1 MTLNTVAAANSS
13 VMARAPAQRASATER
28 SVCTMRF
35 RHDGG
40 QTKSSVSV
48 LPLVHRNPVGLGLG
62 KMGAM
67 SPTTSTRGKA
77 LALRIKLES
86 SCLLCIRGAAWYY
99 RGCSYGAL
107 NMVFQFPDEILD
119 YPEAV
124 KPQFD
129 PHWS

>member
-13 VMARAPAQRASATER
+13 VMARAPAQRVSATER
-28 SVCTMRF
+28 SACTMRF

-40 QTKSSVSV
+40 QIKSSVSV

-77 LALRIKLES
+77 LALRIKLGS
-86 SCLLCIRGAAWYY
+86 GCILCIRSLVWYN

-107 NMVFQFPDEILD
+107 NMVFQFPD
-119 YPEAV
+119 
-124 KPQFD
+124 
-129 PHWS
+129 